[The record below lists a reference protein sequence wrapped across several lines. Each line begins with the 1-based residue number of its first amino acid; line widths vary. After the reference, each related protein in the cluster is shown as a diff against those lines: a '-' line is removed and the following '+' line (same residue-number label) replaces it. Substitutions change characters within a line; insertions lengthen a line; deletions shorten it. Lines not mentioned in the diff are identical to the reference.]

1 MRLQRQRVR
10 NRALRP
16 ENLEPRM
23 VLSANPLIAGAA
35 ESGLHVVPFEV
46 NGGGPAPGGIPLF
59 PGVSAE
65 HFATGQAT
73 RLGEYS
79 GSASFEIVE
88 YVPLAPTGTFKSDA
102 PFEFTASNGDKIVFD
117 YGAEAPGV
125 FSITPQAD
133 GNIVVE
139 FVAEFTLVPGESTGR
154 FAKYTDGSFT
164 MIAVTEPFSG
174 VPLPTGFTVPF
185 DYSWTGEGS
194 ISYPVGS
201 VFEVTT
207 LADDGPGSL
216 REAIEEAND
225 TPGIDTIEFAEDVS
239 GKIALESQLVIQDDL
254 TILGPGARE
263 LKVSGEHDSRVFS
276 IDPYPLDVPF
286 GALPDVRPAVEIH
299 DLTIANG
306 LAGDAPGIPTALG
319 FPAFAFGGG
328 IYNRGGDLVLESVS
342 MTHNQAGIESSPLA
356 AGGAIANEF
365 GGTISVNESSFV
377 GNRAVAINVAAGGA
391 ITQDVGP
398 TPDGTGTRSAAA
410 VVTDSKFTR
419 NVAEAIQN
427 DPEAAVPFE
436 VFAGFGMGGG
446 IFNLA
451 SDLFVLDSSFKRNQ
465 AIGGEGVGNN
475 AGGPG
480 VGGAIFS
487 DDFSP
492 FVVPEVAVP
501 GQDARV
507 FVEGSDF
514 SNNRARGGAG
524 SGEGDGGN
532 GYGGAVAA
540 SISFFPDAGE
550 LTDNDF
556 RRNTAQGGQG
566 GRRGGDGGSGVGGGV
581 AALAGASLQIDAG
594 VFVGNAAKGGNGGRG
609 GDGGNG
615 LGGGIGLSLLDTS
628 VASPFEG
635 FPFIPAASVN
645 DTLLLRNR
653 AVGGNGGR
661 GGDGGN
667 GLGGAIGSEGGATAL
682 VDEAIVLFNAAVGGR
697 GHGRS
702 GDGGDGLG
710 GGIYNG
716 DATTVLTGSQI
727 RLNAAW
733 GGRGGRFFGRGDG
746 LGGGIYNAEA
756 GSFSIDTE
764 SLRNT
769 RWNILDDIFGDLDLL
784 EE

>member
-1 MRLQRQRVR
+1 
-10 NRALRP
+10 
-16 ENLEPRM
+16 
-23 VLSANPLIAGAA
+23 VLSANPLFSGAA
-35 ESGLHVVPFEV
+35 ESGLHHVPFEV
-46 NGGGPAPGGIPLF
+46 NGGGPAPSGIPLF

-79 GSASFEIVE
+79 GSASFEIVDFAGG
-88 YVPLAPTGTFKSDA
+88 LTGTFKSDA

-117 YGAEAPGV
+117 YGAEDPGV

-139 FVAEFTLVPGESTGR
+139 FVAEFTLVPEESTGR
-154 FAKYTDGSFT
+154 FAKYTEGSFT

-174 VPLPTGFTVPF
+174 VPTDAGFTVPF
-185 DYSWTGEGS
+185 DYSWTGEGN

-201 VFEVTT
+201 IFEVTT
-207 LADDGPGSL
+207 LDDDGPGSL
-216 REAIEEAND
+216 REAIADANAN
-225 TPGIDTIEFAEDVS
+225 PGIDTIEYAEDVR

-263 LKVSGEHDSRVFS
+263 LKVSGEQDSRVFS
-276 IDPYPLDVPF
+276 IDPYPIDIPF
-286 GALPDVRPAVEIH
+286 GTLPDVRPAVEIH

-306 LAGDAPGIPTALG
+306 LASDAPGIPTALG

-342 MTHNQAGIESSPLA
+342 MSHNQAGIESSPLA

-377 GNRAVAINVAAGGA
+377 RNRAVAIDVAAGGA

-419 NVAEAIQN
+419 NAAEAKQN
-427 DPEAAVPFE
+427 DPDSAVPFE

-446 IFNLA
+446 IFSLA
-451 SDLFVLDSSFKRNQ
+451 SDLFVQDSTFHRNK
-465 AIGGEGVGNN
+465 AIGGDGVGNN

-492 FVVPEVAVP
+492 FIVPEVAVP
-501 GQDARV
+501 GKDARV

-514 SNNRARGGAG
+514 SDNRARGGAG

-550 LTDNDF
+550 LTDNEF
-556 RRNTAQGGQG
+556 HGNTAQGGNG
-566 GRRGGDGGSGVGGGV
+566 GKRGGGGGGNGVGGGV
-581 AALAGASLQIDAG
+581 AALAGASLQIDDG
-594 VFVGNAAKGGNGGRG
+594 VFVGNSAK
-609 GDGGNG
+609 
-615 LGGGIGLSLLDTS
+615 
-628 VASPFEG
+628 
-635 FPFIPAASVN
+635 
-645 DTLLLRNR
+645 
-653 AVGGNGGR
+653 GGNGGR

-667 GLGGAIGSEGGATAL
+667 GLGGAIGLSLLDTSVPSPFEAFIPFASVNDTLLLRNRAVGGKGGHGGDGGNGLGGAIGAEGGATA
-682 VDEAIVLFNAAVGGR
+682 VIDEAIVLFNAAVAGR
-697 GHGRS
+697 GGGRS

-716 DATTVLTGSQI
+716 DATTVLTRSQV

-769 RWNILDDIFGDLDLL
+769 RWNILDDVFGDLDLL
-784 EE
+784 DE